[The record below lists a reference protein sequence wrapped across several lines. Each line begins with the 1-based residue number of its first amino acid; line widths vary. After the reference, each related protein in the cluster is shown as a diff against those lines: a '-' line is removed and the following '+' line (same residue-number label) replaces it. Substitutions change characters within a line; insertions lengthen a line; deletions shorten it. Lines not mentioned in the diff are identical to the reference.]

1 MLGFLRA
8 IEVLQK
14 QKNQVVKQM
23 RKSSAEEK
31 KSLQTVLDELEEAI
45 SYMHLKVNDY
55 LVYMQNTDRKT
66 AKVIR
71 RHFFEG
77 RSWGYSV
84 DDIDMD
90 EEAYR
95 KSISRACKK
104 YDLMSKTD
112 KESYIK

>member
-14 QKNQVVKQM
+14 QKNDVMKQM
-23 RKSSAEEK
+23 RKASAEEK

-77 RSWGYSV
+77 MSWDYACDDVYV
-84 DDIDMD
+84 DAD
-90 EEAYR
+90 AFR
-95 KSISRACKK
+95 KAIERTCKK
-104 YDLMSKTD
+104 FDSMSDTD

>member
-14 QKNQVVKQM
+14 QKEQVMKQM
-23 RKSSAEEK
+23 KRATTEEK

-77 RSWGYSV
+77 MPWGYSV
-84 DDIDMD
+84 DDVDMD

-95 KSISRACKK
+95 KAISRACKK
-104 YDLMSKTD
+104 FDFMSDTD
-112 KESYIK
+112 KGSYIK